1 METRA
6 HYVAVGAFVLALVA
20 LAFVAVLWIAR
31 TQLTTQYALYDIYF
45 TGPVTGL
52 TQGAAVQF
60 NGIQVGRV
68 TEISIANVEKIRV
81 RVEIQQ
87 DVPIKINTVA
97 DLETNILSGVALI
110 QLQGGTREAPML
122 KAAAGEDHPVIKSR
136 RSSLEQLYA
145 RAPQLLSKLIEVA
158 DNLNAML
165 GEHNRKAVADS
176 LDNIRSV
183 TASAAEHSKEFGET
197 IANADAAMAS
207 LGRLLSNVDQSYSSP
222 NGVKDRLD
230 AALSDFDKLTKGL
243 IDTNH
248 QVQLAVQD
256 LRPGVHQFSQQTLNQ
271 VSDLIADARN
281 LIAGLN
287 RLTGTIER
295 DPTRFLFG
303 DRREGYRP
311 K

>member
-97 DLETNILSGVALI
+97 DLETNILSGVAL
-110 QLQGGTREAPML
+110 
-122 KAAAGEDHPVIKSR
+122 
-136 RSSLEQLYA
+136 
-145 RAPQLLSKLIEVA
+145 
-158 DNLNAML
+158 
-165 GEHNRKAVADS
+165 
-176 LDNIRSV
+176 
-183 TASAAEHSKEFGET
+183 
-197 IANADAAMAS
+197 
-207 LGRLLSNVDQSYSSP
+207 
-222 NGVKDRLD
+222 
-230 AALSDFDKLTKGL
+230 
-243 IDTNH
+243 
-248 QVQLAVQD
+248 
-256 LRPGVHQFSQQTLNQ
+256 
-271 VSDLIADARN
+271 
-281 LIAGLN
+281 
-287 RLTGTIER
+287 
-295 DPTRFLFG
+295 
-303 DRREGYRP
+303 
-311 K
+311 

>member
-6 HYVAVGAFVLALVA
+6 HYVAVGAFVLALIA
-20 LAFVAVLWIAR
+20 LAFIAVLWIGR
-31 TQLTTQYALYDIYF
+31 TQLTTQYALYDIFF

-60 NGIQVGRV
+60 NGIQVGHV
-68 TEISIANVEKIRV
+68 TEISIANVERIRV

-97 DLETNILSGVALI
+97 DLETNLLSGVALI
-110 QLQGGTREAPML
+110 QLQGGTREAPTL
-122 KAAAGEDHPVIKSR
+122 KAEAGQDYPVIKSR

-158 DNLNAML
+158 DNLNSVL
-165 GEHNRKAVADS
+165 GEHNRKALAQS
-176 LDNIRSV
+176 LDNIQAV
-183 TASAAEHSKEFGET
+183 TGSAAEHSKEFGET

-207 LGRLLSNVDQSYSSP
+207 LGKLLNNVDQSYSSP
-222 NGVKDRLD
+222 NGIKDRLD
-230 AALSDFDKLTKGL
+230 VALSDFDKLTKGL
-243 IDTNH
+243 ADTNH
-248 QVQLAVQD
+248 QIQLTVQD

-271 VSDLIADARN
+271 LSDLISDARN
-281 LIAGLN
+281 LIGGLT
-287 RLTGTIER
+287 RLAGTIER

-303 DRREGYRP
+303 DRREGYHP